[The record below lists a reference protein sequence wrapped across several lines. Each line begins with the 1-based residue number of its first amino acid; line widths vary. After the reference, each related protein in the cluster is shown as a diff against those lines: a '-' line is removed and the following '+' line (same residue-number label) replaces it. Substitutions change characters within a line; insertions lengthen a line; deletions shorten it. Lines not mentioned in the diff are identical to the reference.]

1 MSNYLAIATVT
12 ATLQK
17 ILQDTVQADVEGAR
31 VTTVRP
37 DSVGRSVPE
46 TGVNIFLYRVAPV
59 NWRNA
64 DLPGRRSTGEVIKR
78 PQIALDL
85 NYIITFYGN
94 EVELEPQRLL
104 GSVVRTIHSKP
115 VLSQELVQSTVNDS
129 SFRYLR
135 ESNLAEQ
142 VESVKFMPLSLS
154 TEDLSKV
161 WSVLFQTPYAL
172 SVAYQASAV
181 LIESEEI
188 PRRALPVRRAST
200 RVAGE
205 RPVIDRI
212 VSLDPLTK
220 VWSSTPGPIFTTSS
234 ISIEG
239 KQLQGQQTQIR
250 IDEFDLTPQQI
261 SDRRITLDLG
271 SIPEEF
277 ALHPGVK
284 GLQIIHRHLENN
296 SRSIES
302 NVFPFVLLPSIKEIR
317 VDNIE
322 QIEEL
327 CSAQISLLSQ
337 TYIGSNQRVSI
348 VLNGI
353 NSSQPPE
360 YVWKLPPRPK
370 DTNTLIVTV
379 KGIKTGEYLVRLRVD
394 GVESLLSVDTNKN
407 SPRFEQYI
415 GPKIAIDRSTS
426 GNR

>member
-104 GSVVRTIHSKP
+104 GSVVRTVHSRP
-115 VLSQELVQSTVNDS
+115 VLTKELVQSTVDDS

-135 ESNLAEQ
+135 ESNLAQ
-142 VESVKFMPLSLS
+142 QLESVKFMPLSLS
-154 TEDLSKV
+154 TEDLSKI

-172 SVAYQASAV
+172 SLAYQASAV

-188 PRRALPVRRAST
+188 PRRALPVRRASI
-200 RVAGE
+200 RVASE

-212 VSLDPLTK
+212 ISLDPLTK
-220 VWSSTPGPIFTTSS
+220 VWHSSPGPILATSS

-250 IDEFDLTPQQI
+250 IGEFDLTPQQV
-261 SDRRITLDLG
+261 SDRKIVVDF
-271 SIPEEF
+271 SAAPEEF
-277 ALHPGVK
+277 ALQPGVK
-284 GLQIIHRHLENN
+284 GLQIIHRNLENN
-296 SRSIES
+296 TRLIES
-302 NVFPFVLLPSIKEIR
+302 NVFPFVLLPAIKEIR
-317 VDNIE
+317 VDNLE
-322 QIEEL
+322 SVEEL
-327 CSAQISLLSQ
+327 RSAQISILSQ
-337 TYIGSNQRVSI
+337 TYIGSSQRVSI

-353 NSSQPPE
+353 NQASPAE
-360 YVWKLPPRPK
+360 YTWKLPPRAS
-370 DTNTLIVTV
+370 DTNTLTATVREIVP
-379 KGIKTGEYLVRLRVD
+379 GEYLVRLRVD
-394 GVESLLSVDTNKN
+394 GVESLPNVDLNKN
-407 SPRFEQYI
+407 SPTFEQYI
-415 GPKIAIDRSTS
+415 GPKIAIA
-426 GNR
+426 